1 MEDGNGFF
9 FKRENTM
16 EKYHF
21 IHSFIFRKQFMLHG
35 QGHDGI
41 LGLRPRMLME
51 NSFEVIL
58 IYTLVYF

>member
-1 MEDGNGFF
+1 MEMDF
-9 FKRENTM
+9 FKKRKHNGEVS
-16 EKYHF
+16 F

-41 LGLRPRMLME
+41 LGLRPRMVME